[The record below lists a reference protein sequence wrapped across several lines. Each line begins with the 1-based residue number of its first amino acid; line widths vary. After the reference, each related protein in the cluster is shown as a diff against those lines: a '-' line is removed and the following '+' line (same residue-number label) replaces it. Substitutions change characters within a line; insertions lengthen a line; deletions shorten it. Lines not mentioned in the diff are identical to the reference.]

1 MRAESQQGP
10 NRRASNKDWAEMRR
24 TNPRPTAPQSFQ
36 RPPDPA
42 AESNATWWPVF
53 WLFCLVA
60 ITGLMVLRQYST
72 APVTSFDPSALRTQT
87 TGLLPSWLDNPFR
100 NRGGEPV
107 DPQPDTT
114 AFDAEDRLFF
124 FPTAT
129 ERNNRLATDKAV
141 LDENTPVENMPDENA
156 ANSLWS
162 FSRLSTVV
170 SGLFETQG
178 FSIVNEQSDNT
189 SEEEAGGAEGE
200 QRLVIE
206 DDFRQ
211 PSLSLASSAEAG
223 RWMMDFLPNGQAENG
238 VYRMRVWPN
247 TIAWTSISEVP
258 TSEQFRLEAT
268 MQINPVVPEGYG
280 GFLARYQD
288 EQNYYLF
295 LFDGQGHYRSL
306 LRQDGQWISPQAWV
320 NLATIN
326 LAGQVNEIA
335 LEESR
340 DLLRLY
346 ANGVMVDEVQSIHPS
361 GDVGLVA
368 GAKAAQT
375 IEVDYDRVAIYELY

>member
-1 MRAESQQGP
+1 
-10 NRRASNKDWAEMRR
+10 
-24 TNPRPTAPQSFQ
+24 
-36 RPPDPA
+36 
-42 AESNATWWPVF
+42 
-53 WLFCLVA
+53 
-60 ITGLMVLRQYST
+60 MVLRQYST